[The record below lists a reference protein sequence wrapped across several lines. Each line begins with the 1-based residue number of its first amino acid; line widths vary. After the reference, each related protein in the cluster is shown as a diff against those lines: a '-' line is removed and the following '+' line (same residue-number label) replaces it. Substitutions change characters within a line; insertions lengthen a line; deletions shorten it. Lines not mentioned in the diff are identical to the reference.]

1 MKTKLIAA
9 LVGALCIS
17 AHAGTVS
24 ISARA
29 GTKYQEVTMAGIIP
43 LEMAT
48 TVYSFEVYRATPSGM
63 EVCYEEYQ
71 ARGGKCDK
79 WTPMV
84 AAVPSGKTLVGW
96 RIGHKRHSERVLDI
110 YFK

>member
-1 MKTKLIAA
+1 MKTNFTITMKTKLIAT

-17 AHAGTVS
+17 AQAG
-24 ISARA
+24 A
-29 GTKYQEVTMAGIIP
+29 KYQEVTETGIIP

-48 TVYSFEVYRATPSGM
+48 TVYSFELYRATPSGM

-84 AAVPSGKTLVGW
+84 AAVPPGKTLVGW
-96 RIGHKRHSERVLDI
+96 RIGHRSYGYRVLDI